1 MDGDLLDDLDD
12 DPAFS
17 GAGRTH
23 DVIISEMEEINLEEY
38 MSTLE
43 PPTFSEEMADELFG
57 FRSAFVDANVD
68 DRGVAP
74 DAQDAPNA
82 ARSVGLD
89 EGSID
94 GPPDRSALPGAPSAE
109 DASSGPGG
117 SLGADSFLPFGAPN
131 AILSAPRTKP
141 ETPGRAGRRGW
152 SRQGASGANTASN
165 GGEVSAAA
173 HAERPPTGG
182 LDEADCSPLDGDDA
196 DPEFAHINADIY
208 DDSDDESFGPSS
220 VGVAAE
226 ATAAQD
232 GREPGDIG
240 GFVAGRIVAAEGAS
254 SAGEPAAAP
263 REGTDGESASNV
275 DDARLRERGQ
285 RDPSSTGIDSLSRS
299 AADDRDRAAR
309 ILPPGASRPD
319 DDDDDSGT
327 TLEGTL
333 FFSAPPSPP
342 RRRRAPDEDDFV
354 VMSTPSGLRR
364 VPSARRRRRAESAGG
379 GARAASSGGSPS
391 HRQTGPAPD
400 HLRGWGFDAF
410 EGLGAGSDP
419 SRAGSDPATLE
430 GLVSGSA
437 KGSSYPPTP
446 ASVRASVVADLERS
460 RVGPGSVSSSSSS
473 EKESKESAERRE
485 RPARVASA
493 GAARAQMEVA
503 RRLEMLQRP
512 PSRQRPPPEAI
523 DLFAKGRAA
532 AAAAAAAPAV
542 PGLNKVR
549 RPAGMASHM
558 SLRA

>member
-1 MDGDLLDDLDD
+1 MGGERHQAKRLATAELMIAIAGGASGGTHSSSISGDAIHRDRGGFGAPGFSAAAPHHHSHHARSSSLDGDLLDDLDD

-240 GFVAGRIVAAEGAS
+240 GFVAGRVVAAEGAS

-364 VPSARRRRRAESAGG
+364 VPSARRR
-379 GARAASSGGSPS
+379 
-391 HRQTGPAPD
+391 
-400 HLRGWGFDAF
+400 
-410 EGLGAGSDP
+410 
-419 SRAGSDPATLE
+419 
-430 GLVSGSA
+430 
-437 KGSSYPPTP
+437 TP
-446 ASVRASVVADLERS
+446 RCRT
-460 RVGPGSVSSSSSS
+460 RSSSSW
-473 EKESKESAERRE
+473 RQC
-485 RPARVASA
+485 A
-493 GAARAQMEVA
+493 GTRLWSA
-503 RRLEMLQRP
+503 RRACAWAR
-512 PSRQRPPPEAI
+512 RGPPP
-523 DLFAKGRAA
+523 GRTRSCA
-532 AAAAAAAPAV
+532 
-542 PGLNKVR
+542 R
-549 RPAGMASHM
+549 
-558 SLRA
+558 